1 MQSIAGWMAAY
12 HVGTGPISSLVLQ
25 RICCYY
31 ATCSRVLLV
40 AVTAQSML
48 QFAVQPV
55 AG

>member
-1 MQSIAGWMAAY
+1 MSALGLYLHLFCRGFVVIMQ
-12 HVGTGPISSLVLQ
+12 HV
-25 RICCYY
+25 
-31 ATCSRVLLV
+31 AELV